1 MKIRT
6 AKLPVSLAAAA
17 LLVSAAAYA
26 GPPDHDGSWRRGP
39 PNAEQR
45 LARMSQELDLDPVQS
60 RQMLRLLQEAD
71 ADHEAVRARFFE
83 EAGPELCAIRQ
94 NTEAEIMALLTPEQ
108 AEQFQLLKEETN
120 LRRNLKQRGRHGAFP
135 DCPALDD

>member
-6 AKLPVSLAAAA
+6 AKLPVFLAATA
-17 LLVSAAAYA
+17 LLASAAAYSA
-26 GPPDHDGSWRRGP
+26 PPDHDGSWRMGP

-45 LARMSQELDLDPVQS
+45 LARMSQELDLSPEQS
-60 RQMLRLLQEAD
+60 RRMLLLLQDAE

-94 NTEAEIMALLTPEQ
+94 NTEAEIMDLLTPEQ
-108 AEQFQLLKEETN
+108 AEQYQLLRDEYAQ
-120 LRRNLKQRGRHGAFP
+120 RRNQGQRKGFGALH

>member
-26 GPPDHDGSWRRGP
+26 SPPDHDGSWRMGP

-45 LARMSQELDLDPVQS
+45 LARMSQELDLTPEQS
-60 RQMLRLLQEAD
+60 RRMLQLLQNAES
-71 ADHEAVRARFFE
+71 DHEAVRARFFE

-94 NTEAEIMALLTPEQ
+94 NTEAEIMDLLTPEQ
-108 AEQFQLLKEETN
+108 AEQYQLLRDEDAQ
-120 LRRNLKQRGRHGAFP
+120 RRNQGQHKRFGAYP

>member
-26 GPPDHDGSWRRGP
+26 GPPDHDGSWRMGP

-94 NTEAEIMALLTPEQ
+94 NTEAEIMTLLTPEQ

-120 LRRNLKQRGRHGAFP
+120 LRRNLKQRSRHGAFP

>member
-6 AKLPVSLAAAA
+6 AKLPVSLAATA

-26 GPPDHDGSWRRGP
+26 GPPDHDGSWRMGP

-45 LARMSQELDLDPVQS
+45 LARMSQELDLNPEQS
-60 RQMLRLLQEAD
+60 RRMLQLLQEAE
-71 ADHEAVRARFFE
+71 ADHDAVRARFFE

-94 NTEAEIMALLTPEQ
+94 NTEAEILDLLTPEQ
-108 AEQFQLLKEETN
+108 AEQFQLLKEEN
-120 LRRNLKQRGRHGAFP
+120 ALRRNLKQLGHRGAFP

>member
-6 AKLPVSLAAAA
+6 AKLPLSLAAAA
-17 LLVSAAAYA
+17 LLVCAAAYA
-26 GPPDHDGSWRRGP
+26 GPPDHDGSWRMGP

-45 LARMSQELDLDPVQS
+45 LARMSQELDLTPDQS
-60 RQMLRLLQEAD
+60 RRMLQLLQDAE

-94 NTEAEIMALLTPEQ
+94 NTEAEIMDLLTPEQ
-108 AEQFQLLKEETN
+108 AEQYQLLRDEYAQ
-120 LRRNLKQRGRHGAFP
+120 RRNQKQHKRVGAFP

>member
-6 AKLPVSLAAAA
+6 AKLPVSLATAA

-26 GPPDHDGSWRRGP
+26 GPPDHDGSWRMGP

-60 RQMLRLLQEAD
+60 QQMLQLLQEAD

-94 NTEAEIMALLTPEQ
+94 NTEAEILALLTPEQ
-108 AEQFQLLKEETN
+108 AEQFQLLKEEN
-120 LRRNLKQRGRHGAFP
+120 ALQRKLKQRGRHGAFP
-135 DCPALDD
+135 DCAEIDD